1 MKKYILT
8 ICLFCLFGVSLS
20 AQPGGGRS
28 NAKIEAQKVAYI
40 TNRLD
45 LDADESANFWP
56 IYNQFQKDRKAIN
69 RKYKSKQRIEN
80 MSDAEL
86 ETQMMVN
93 FKKDQ
98 ELLDLKKVYFEKLKK
113 VLSIRKIAT
122 LQVAEREFK
131 NTILDMMKERRKERR
146 QKRKNMQNGN

>member
-1 MKKYILT
+1 MKKYILGL
-8 ICLFCLFGVSLS
+8 CLFCLCTASLV
-20 AQPGGGRS
+20 AQPDRA

-45 LDADESANFWP
+45 LNAEESAKFWP
-56 IYNQFQKDRKAIN
+56 VYNQFQKDRKAIS

-80 MSDAEL
+80 MTDAEL
-86 ETQMMVN
+86 EKQMMSN

-98 ELLDLKKVYFEKLKK
+98 ELLDLKKTHFEKLKN

-122 LQVAEREFK
+122 LHVAEREFK

-146 QKRKNMQNGN
+146 QKRRNMQGGN

>member
-1 MKKYILT
+1 MKKYILGL
-8 ICLFCLFGVSLS
+8 CLFCLCTASLF
-20 AQPGGGRS
+20 AQKGDRV

-45 LDADESANFWP
+45 LNSEESASFWP
-56 IYNQFQKDRKAIN
+56 VYNQFQKDRKAIS

-86 ETQMMVN
+86 EKQMMSN
-93 FKKDQ
+93 FQKDQ
-98 ELLDLKKVYFEKLKK
+98 ELLDLKKAYFEKMKK

-122 LQVAEREFK
+122 LLVAEREFK
-131 NTILDMMKERRKERR
+131 ATILDMMKERRKDR
-146 QKRKNMQNGN
+146 QKRRRNMQNGN

>member
-1 MKKYILT
+1 MKIYILG
-8 ICLFCLFGVSLS
+8 LFCAGSLF
-20 AQPGGGRS
+20 AQPRDRG

-45 LDADESANFWP
+45 LTAEESAQFWP
-56 IYNQFQKDRKAIN
+56 IYNQFQKDRKGIN
-69 RKYKSKQRIEN
+69 RKRKSKQMIEN

-86 ETQMMVN
+86 EEQMISN

-98 ELLDLKKVYFEKLKK
+98 ELLDLKKMYFEKLKK

-122 LQVAEREFK
+122 LQEAEREFK
-131 NTILDMMKERRKERR
+131 RTILDMMKKRRK
-146 QKRKNMQNGN
+146 KREKRHKRLQDGN

>member
-1 MKKYILT
+1 MKIYILGL
-8 ICLFCLFGVSLS
+8 CLFCLCTASLF
-20 AQPGGGRS
+20 AQPGDRA

-45 LDADESANFWP
+45 LSAEESAEFWP
-56 IYNQFQKDRKAIN
+56 VYNQFQKDRKAIT

-86 ETQMMVN
+86 EEQMISN

-98 ELLDLKKVYFEKLKK
+98 ELLDLKKTYFEKLKK

-122 LQVAEREFK
+122 LHVAEREFK
-131 NTILDMMKERRKERR
+131 TTILDMMKERRKER
-146 QKRKNMQNGN
+146 QKRRRNMQGGN

>member
-1 MKKYILT
+1 MKKYILGL
-8 ICLFCLFGVSLS
+8 CLFCFCTGSLF
-20 AQPGGGRS
+20 AQPGDRA

-45 LDADESANFWP
+45 LNAEESAKFWP
-56 IYNQFQKDRKAIN
+56 VYNQFQKDRKAIS
-69 RKYKSKQRIEN
+69 RKHKSKQRIEN

-86 ETQMMVN
+86 EEQMMSN

-98 ELLDLKKVYFEKLKK
+98 ELLDLKKTYFEKMKK

-131 NTILDMMKERRKERR
+131 TTILDMMKERRKERR
-146 QKRKNMQNGN
+146 QKRRNMQGGN

>member
-1 MKKYILT
+1 MKEFILGL
-8 ICLFCLFGVSLS
+8 CFVCVCSVSLF
-20 AQPGGGRS
+20 AQPGGRA

-45 LDADESANFWP
+45 LTTEESAEFWP
-56 IYNQFQKDRKAIN
+56 IYNQFQKDRKVIN
-69 RKYKSKQRIEN
+69 REYKSKQRIEN
-80 MSDAEL
+80 MSDVEL
-86 ETQMMVN
+86 ESQMISN

-98 ELLDLKKVYFEKLKK
+98 ELLDLKKTYFEKLKK

-131 NTILDMMKERRKERR
+131 TTILDMMKERRKER
-146 QKRKNMQNGN
+146 QKRRKNMQSGN